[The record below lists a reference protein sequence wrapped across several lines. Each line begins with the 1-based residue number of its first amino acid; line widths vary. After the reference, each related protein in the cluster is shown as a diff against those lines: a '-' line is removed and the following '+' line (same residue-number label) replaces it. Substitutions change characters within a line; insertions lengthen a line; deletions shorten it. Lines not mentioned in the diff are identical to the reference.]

1 MAKIIKGLNEEQ
13 TEIIYNGLDLSGWY
27 DCDYSNLL
35 PHITETDLIEAANQE
50 FDNISWY
57 AKGSK
62 STEVK
67 NNFLITTLIREFD
80 GRVFSTT
87 YRQCMKNDH
96 IYEKEFSNIFK
107 EVK

>member
-1 MAKIIKGLNEEQ
+1 MAKVIKGLNEEQ

-27 DCDYSNLL
+27 DCDYSNLFT
-35 PHITETDLIEAANQE
+35 HITETDLIEAANQE
-50 FDNISWY
+50 FDNMPCN

-62 STEVK
+62 DTKVEG
-67 NNFLITTLIREFD
+67 NFLVTTLIREFD